1 MTKTAILVLE
11 DGSVYEGYSFG
22 AETDT
27 CGEVVFNTS
36 MAGYQEILTD
46 PSYAGQMVLPT
57 YPLIGNYG
65 TNKQDI
71 ESRQIQVRGFIV
83 REDCQHPSHYLND
96 DTVHNYL
103 AAAKIPGICG
113 VDTRAI
119 TRRLRS
125 AGVMMGIITTSKT
138 PQEALEELKK
148 QPDYG
153 SIDFVRQV
161 TTETPYELQ
170 SVSTDS
176 ALDSSV
182 PLFEQLADGA
192 DILSSYQDT
201 IASEAHLETDAP
213 RVTVLDCGLK
223 YNILRLLCQ
232 HGCHVTVVPCTTSAE
247 EILNLEPDGILL
259 SPGPG
264 DPDLLDYLAETVKGL
279 IGKKPMMGICL
290 GNQIIHKA
298 FGGRHFKLKFGH
310 RGGNHP
316 VRELATGAVHI
327 TAQNHGYAADPAT
340 LSDELE
346 ITHINL
352 NDGTVEGLRHK
363 ELPIFSIQ
371 YHSEASPG
379 PLDNVYLFKKFVEN
393 IEKVKKG

>member
-1 MTKTAILVLE
+1 MNKTAILVLE

-22 AETDT
+22 AEVDT
-27 CGEVVFNTS
+27 CGEAVFNTS

-46 PSYAGQMVLPT
+46 PSYAGQIVMPT

-83 REDCQHPSHYLND
+83 RENCQQPSHYLND
-96 DTVHNYL
+96 KTIHDYL
-103 AAAKIPGICG
+103 AGSGIPGIYG
-113 VDTRAI
+113 IDTRAI

-125 AGVMMGIITTSKT
+125 AGVMMGIITSSKT
-138 PQEALEELKK
+138 PQEALGELKK

-161 TTETPYELQ
+161 STEKPYKWEE
-170 SVSTDS
+170 SGV
-176 ALDSSV
+176 
-182 PLFEQLADGA
+182 DGHHVVA
-192 DILSSYQDT
+192 
-201 IASEAHLETDAP
+201 
-213 RVTVLDCGLK
+213 LDCGLK

-232 HGCHVTVVPCTTSAE
+232 HGCHVTVVPCTTPVE

-264 DPDLLDYLAETVKGL
+264 DPDLLDYLAETVRGL
-279 IGKKPMMGICL
+279 VGKAPMMGICL

-298 FGGRHFKLKFGH
+298 FGGKHFKLKFGH

-327 TAQNHGYAADPAT
+327 TAQNHGYAADPTT

-379 PLDNVYLFKKFVEN
+379 PLDNVYLFNKFINN
-393 IEKVKKG
+393 IQKFKEGGN